1 MQSFG
6 ERYHIESLIG
16 EGGFGRV
23 YRAHHVGLGRSTAI
37 KILDVTH
44 AIGDIDRRFAREARA
59 AARLDHPGS
68 VRVFDHGL
76 TDEGLPFLAM
86 ELLEGPTLASAM
98 HEGMFS
104 TETTAVGVVHG
115 ILEALAH
122 AHQLGVIHRDVKPG
136 NVIVAQRVCGR
147 RPVLIDFGLARLR
160 DDEAVT
166 AVGFCVGSPSYVAP
180 ERLLGRPADAR
191 SDLYSVGV
199 MLYEMI
205 AGVRPF
211 RGDTP
216 EQMARAHLYVTPTPL
231 RELAEVS
238 RTTDEVVGRAL
249 SKHPGDRFNTAGEM
263 ISALG
268 ASLPMSGNVRARP
281 SRALDDETTAF
292 TIRVPWESPPSRLR
306 AMWAR
311 LRFGAWRWARAC
323 ARDGRM

>member
-1 MQSFG
+1 MQSFA

-37 KILDVTH
+37 KILDVAH
-44 AIGDIDRRFAREARA
+44 AIGDIHRRFVREARA

-76 TDEGLPFLAM
+76 TDDGLPFLAM
-86 ELLEGPTLASAM
+86 EFLEGPTLAGAM
-98 HEGMFS
+98 HSGAFR
-104 TETTAVGVVHG
+104 TEASAVGTVRE
-115 ILEALAH
+115 ILAALGH
-122 AHQLGVIHRDVKPG
+122 AHDLGVIHRDVKPG
-136 NVIVAQRVCGR
+136 NVILAQRVTGR

-160 DDEAVT
+160 DDDAVT
-166 AVGFCVGSPSYVAP
+166 AAGLCVGSPSYVAP

-211 RGDTP
+211 RGDTV
-216 EQMARAHLYVTPTPL
+216 EHLARGHLYVTPTPL
-231 RELAEVS
+231 RELVQVS
-238 RTTDEVVGRAL
+238 RSTDEVVRRAL
-249 SKHPGDRFNTAGEM
+249 SKDPKERFATADEM
-263 ISALG
+263 MRALG
-268 ASLPMSGNVRARP
+268 APAPMLQDRQARRP
-281 SRALDDETTAF
+281 SANDDETTAI
-292 TIRVPWESPPSRLR
+292 TIRVPWEPSPSLVRR
-306 AMWAR
+306 MWAR

-323 ARDGRM
+323 AHDGRM